1 MTPITKTA
9 DLIAFVDSI
18 KSAPFM
24 TVDTEFM
31 RETTYW
37 PKLCLIQAATIDH
50 AAIIDPLSKDLDLKP
65 FLDLLADEKIL
76 KVFHACRQDMEIFVN
91 LGCMPTPVFDTQV
104 AAMAAGFGDQVAYD
118 ALVRQKLKI
127 DIDKGSR
134 FTDWARRPL
143 SEQQLHYALGDVTH
157 LARVYVKLHDRLAKQ
172 GRLEWVAHEMILL
185 TDAAMYSTV
194 PEEAW
199 RRLKP
204 RKTSTKYMAVFA
216 AVAEWRE
223 RTAQER
229 DMPRGR
235 ILKDEGI
242 DEIATQTP
250 TDVAAFDQL
259 RSTSKGFGSSKFGQE
274 LAEIIR
280 NVLKNPEQYAPKL
293 ERPAPVVQVPASVV
307 ELLKVLLRIRCEEE
321 GVAPKL
327 LATVADLEKIALDDN
342 ANVPALQGWRR
353 KMFGDDA
360 IRLKKG
366 ELALVLNGTRVEV
379 VELD

>member
-1 MTPITKTA
+1 MTPITTTA

-50 AAIIDPLSKDLDLKP
+50 AAIIDPLSKEIDLKP
-65 FLDLLADEKIL
+65 FLDLLADENIL

-91 LGCMPTPVFDTQV
+91 LGVMPKPVFDTQV
-104 AAMAAGFGDQVAYD
+104 GAMAAGYGDQVAYD
-118 ALVRQKLKI
+118 SLVRQKLKI

-143 SEQQLHYALGDVTH
+143 SEQQLQYALGDVTH
-157 LARVYVKLHDRLAKQ
+157 LARVYVKLHDRLARQ

-185 TDAAMYSTV
+185 TDPAMYSTS
-194 PEEAW
+194 PEDAW

-204 RKTSTKYMAVFA
+204 RKASAKYMAVFA

-250 TDVAAFDQL
+250 TDAAAFDQL
-259 RSTSKGFGSSKFGQE
+259 RSTSKGFGASKFGQE

-280 NVLKNPEQYAPKL
+280 KVLKNPEQYAPKH

-327 LATVADLEKIALDDN
+327 LATVSDLEKIALDDK

-353 KMFGDDA
+353 KVFGEDA

>member
-37 PKLCLIQAATIDH
+37 PKLCLIQAATMDH

-65 FLDLLADEKIL
+65 FLDLLADDKIL

-157 LARVYVKLHDRLAKQ
+157 LARVYLKLHDRLAKQ

-185 TDAAMYSTV
+185 TDPAMYTTS

-204 RKTSTKYMAVFA
+204 RKTSAKYMAVFA

-250 TDVAAFDQL
+250 TDVTAFDHL

-274 LAEIIR
+274 LAEIITR
-280 NVLKNPEQYAPKL
+280 VLKNPEQYAPKL
-293 ERPAPVVQVPASVV
+293 DRPAPVVQVPASVV

-327 LATVADLEKIALDDN
+327 IATVADLEKIALDDK
-342 ANVPALQGWRR
+342 APVQALQGWRR
-353 KMFGDDA
+353 KLFGDDA

>member
-1 MTPITKTA
+1 MTPITTTA

-50 AAIIDPLSKDLDLKP
+50 AAIIDPLSKEIDLKP
-65 FLDLLADEKIL
+65 FLDLLADENIL

-91 LGCMPTPVFDTQV
+91 LGVMPKPVFDTQV
-104 AAMAAGFGDQVAYD
+104 GAMAAGYGDQVAYD
-118 ALVRQKLKI
+118 SLVRQKLKI

-143 SEQQLHYALGDVTH
+143 SEQQLQYALGDVTH
-157 LARVYVKLHDRLAKQ
+157 LARVYVKLHDRLARQ

-185 TDAAMYSTV
+185 TDPAMYSTS
-194 PEEAW
+194 PEDAW

-204 RKTSTKYMAVFA
+204 RKTSAKYMAVFA

-250 TDVAAFDQL
+250 TDAAAFDQL
-259 RSTSKGFGSSKFGQE
+259 RSTSKGFGASKFGQE

-280 NVLKNPEQYAPKL
+280 KVLKNPEQYAPKH

-327 LATVADLEKIALDDN
+327 LATVSDLEKIALDDK

-353 KMFGDDA
+353 KVFGEDA

>member
-9 DLIAFVDSI
+9 DLIAFVDQI

-50 AAIIDPLSKDLDLKP
+50 AAIIDPLAKDLDLKP

-127 DIDKGSR
+127 EIDKGSR

-157 LARVYVKLHDRLAKQ
+157 LARVYIKLHDRLAKQ

-185 TDAAMYSTV
+185 TDPAMYSTV
-194 PEEAW
+194 PEDAW

-204 RKTSTKYMAVFA
+204 RKTSAKYMAVFA

-250 TDVAAFDQL
+250 MDASAFDQL

-274 LAEIIR
+274 LSEIIR
-280 NVLKNPEQYAPKL
+280 EVLKNPEQHAPKL

>member
-1 MTPITKTA
+1 MTPITTTA

-50 AAIIDPLSKDLDLKP
+50 AAIIDPLSKDLDLAP
-65 FLDLLADEKIL
+65 FLDLLADENIL

-91 LGCMPTPVFDTQV
+91 LGVMPKPVFDTQV
-104 AAMAAGFGDQVAYD
+104 AAMAAGYGDQVAYD
-118 ALVRQKLKI
+118 SLVRQKLKI

-143 SEQQLHYALGDVTH
+143 SEQQLQYAIGDVTH
-157 LARVYVKLHDRLAKQ
+157 LARVYVKLHDRLARQ

-185 TDAAMYSTV
+185 TDPAVYSTS
-194 PEEAW
+194 PEDAW

-204 RKTSTKYMAVFA
+204 RKASAKYMAVFA

-250 TDVAAFDQL
+250 VDASAFDQL
-259 RSTSKGFGSSKFGQE
+259 RSTSKGFGSSKFGLE

-280 NVLKNPEQYAPKL
+280 KVLKNPEQYAPKH

-327 LATVADLEKIALDDN
+327 LATVSDLEKIALDDK
-342 ANVPALQGWRR
+342 ASVPALQGWRR
-353 KMFGDDA
+353 KVFGEDA
-360 IRLKKG
+360 IRLKRG